1 MSLGTNGN
9 YVSGGARLS
18 YSDAG
23 EGLPVVLLHP
33 TPLDREYWR
42 PLTRE
47 LAGIR
52 AIVPD
57 LRGHGSSELGS
68 KLPAGAFTRLPA
80 APVLTMSQLAADV
93 LALLDHLKISKAVF
107 GGCSIGGYVMLELWR
122 RAPLRMRGM
131 MFVCSKP
138 QPDSQANLTKRMETI
153 ARARADGVDALFD
166 GMAQNMVAPSV
177 RGERPEV
184 VTEVRAQMTFTVDAL
199 VAVQAGLAARPDSV
213 STVATIRAPVLA
225 IAGAEDSNVTA
236 ADMEAFRAA
245 PGGCELHVLPCA
257 GHYAAYERPRKVAA
271 LMAPWLRQFAD

>member
-1 MSLGTNGN
+1 MNSE

-18 YSDAG
+18 FGDAG

-57 LRGHGSSELGS
+57 LRGHGRSELGS
-68 KLPAGAFTRLPA
+68 GLPVGGFTRVPG
-80 APVLTMSQLAADV
+80 APVLTMAQLAADV

-107 GGCSIGGYVMLELWR
+107 GGCSIGGYVLLELWR
-122 RAPLRMRGM
+122 RAPQRIHGM
-131 MFVCSKP
+131 IFVCSKP
-138 QPDSQANLTKRMETI
+138 QPDSEANLTKRMETI
-153 ARARADGVDALFD
+153 AQARADGVAALFD
-166 GMAQNMVAPSV
+166 GMARNTVAPSV
-177 RGERPEV
+177 RKERPEV
-184 VTEVRAQMTFTVDAL
+184 VSEVRAQMSLTADAEI
-199 VAVQAGLAARPDSV
+199 AVQAGLAARPDSV
-213 STVATIRAPVLA
+213 PTVATIRVPVLA
-225 IAGAEDSNVTA
+225 IVGAEDSNVTA

-257 GHYAAYERPRKVAA
+257 GHYAAYEQPKKLAA
-271 LMAPWLRQFAD
+271 LVVPWLRQLSD

>member
-1 MSLGTNGN
+1 
-9 YVSGGARLS
+9 
-18 YSDAG
+18 
-23 EGLPVVLLHP
+23 
-33 TPLDREYWR
+33 
-42 PLTRE
+42 
-47 LAGIR
+47 
-52 AIVPD
+52 
-57 LRGHGSSELGS
+57 
-68 KLPAGAFTRLPA
+68 
-80 APVLTMSQLAADV
+80 MSQLAADI

-166 GMAQNMVAPSV
+166 GMAQNTVAPSV
-177 RGERPEV
+177 RRERPEV
-184 VTEVRAQMTFTVDAL
+184 VTEVRAQMTLTVDAL

-213 STVATIRAPVLA
+213 STVATVRVPVLA
-225 IAGAEDSNVTA
+225 IAGAEDSNVSA